1 MPKTFKDLEEACAY
15 WDLVSRRSMHFV
27 CEYRPD
33 SHRGLNPYFDYE
45 SGELVSLTKVISDTN
60 ENTVDDPLGKEFLDR
75 YQCDRKKYSDDI
87 ARWSAAFS
95 DLYSRLKRTTNKRQ
109 IMGAHTL
116 CVKSKSMEMGVGS
129 AIEDGMCSH
138 DKYFSHFREIV
149 TLSKEI
155 IRIKKTLSQS
165 EFAVELGIIPS
176 LHMAAKWCRGRT
188 IRREAIA
195 LLYEYGSREG
205 HWDSKRMAEI
215 DSCVMELEEE
225 DIDTEYIPE
234 FARVRVLSITSDE
247 EGGDWATVEYVRGSP
262 RTGELPGRKRIR
274 SPVDQQAI
282 SGRGSEESETSVAP
296 YGEALMFSYDSAD
309 NGKGAGYSE
318 AQVQRL

>member
-1 MPKTFKDLEEACAY
+1 
-15 WDLVSRRSMHFV
+15 
-27 CEYRPD
+27 
-33 SHRGLNPYFDYE
+33 
-45 SGELVSLTKVISDTN
+45 
-60 ENTVDDPLGKEFLDR
+60 
-75 YQCDRKKYSDDI
+75 
-87 ARWSAAFS
+87 
-95 DLYSRLKRTTNKRQ
+95 
-109 IMGAHTL
+109 MGAHTL

-129 AIEDGMCSH
+129 VMEDGMCSH

-176 LHMAAKWCRGRT
+176 LHMAARWCRGRT

-205 HWDSKRMAEI
+205 HWDSKTMAVM

-282 SGRGSEESETSVAP
+282 SGRGSEESETGVAP
-296 YGEALMFSYDSAD
+296 YGEALMFPYGSAD
-309 NGKGAGYSE
+309 NGQRGGLFRSSSATPIGYLFNQPPVSK
-318 AQVQRL
+318 